1 MWNGHQESVKK
12 SGRLSEAWAAKRKRL
27 VTKGRLA
34 EPYTRICP
42 AWLTW
47 NDKKKAFV
55 VLPERTKIVQQIF
68 VKADTG
74 TGIERIARELNLKNV
89 PTWGE
94 GKRKATFWRA
104 SYIRKILANKAVIG
118 TFTPH
123 VTRTDDDTG
132 AIGINHLSQS

>member
-1 MWNGHQESVKK
+1 M
-12 SGRLSEAWAAKRKRL
+12 
-27 VTKGRLA
+27 
-34 EPYTRICP
+34 CP

-47 NDKKKAFV
+47 NDKRKAFV
-55 VLPERTKIVQQIF
+55 VVPERAKIVQQIF
-68 VKADTG
+68 VKADAG
-74 TGIERIARELNLKNV
+74 TGIEGIARELNLKNV

-94 GKRKATFWRA
+94 GKRKAAYWRA

-132 AIGINHLSQS
+132 ARRDRPLEPVINYFP